1 MSSSGDRPVL
11 VVAPHKFD
19 SLDTERALAAE
30 RGAELIES
38 VDEREFRA
46 AIPRARVIMMSAYAK
61 LDGAAIRAAEGCEA
75 IVRIGAGVDNIDVE
89 TATAL
94 GIPVANVPDAAVEE
108 VAIHAVALA
117 TGLARRL
124 PAADEVLR
132 GGGWSSDFMLGVRR
146 FSSLTAGV
154 VGLGRIGAL
163 TARHLDRLGATVL
176 TYDPLV
182 ASESFERAELDEL
195 VGRSHIV
202 SLHVPLTPD
211 TANLLSRER
220 IASMRRG
227 AIVVNVSRGGLI
239 DEVALAEA
247 LSDGHLGG
255 AGIDVFDQEPLA
267 LDHPL
272 RSAPNTILT
281 PHVAWRA
288 DESAFDYQAKAAEQA
303 GQALAGERMSN
314 VLNPDAYR
322 GPTRG
327 EEIGD

>member
-1 MSSSGDRPVL
+1 MTANAERSVL
-11 VVAPHKFD
+11 LVAPHKFD
-19 SLDTERALAAE
+19 SMDTERAVAAE
-30 RGAELIES
+30 CGADLIES
-38 VDEREFRA
+38 GDEREFRA

-61 LDGAAIRAAEGCEA
+61 LDGEAIRAAGSCVA

-108 VAIHAVALA
+108 VAMHAVGMVTA
-117 TGLARRL
+117 LARRL
-124 PAADEVLR
+124 PAADAALR
-132 GGGWSSDFMLGVRR
+132 GGSWSSELMLGVRR

-154 VGLGRIGAL
+154 VGLGRIGSL
-163 TARHLDRLGATVL
+163 TARHLECLGASVIVH
-176 TYDPLV
+176 DPAV
-182 ASESFERAELDEL
+182 SGGSFERAELDEL
-195 VGRSHIV
+195 IVGADIV
-202 SLHVPLTPD
+202 SLHLPLLPA

-220 IASMRRG
+220 IASMKPG

-255 AGIDVFDQEPLA
+255 AGIDVFGQEPLP

-272 RSAPNTILT
+272 RFAPNTILT

-303 GQALAGERMSN
+303 RQALTGAKMSN
-314 VLNPDAYR
+314 VLNPDAYAAEPKER
-322 GPTRG
+322 
-327 EEIGD
+327 